1 MTPETP
7 PGSLG
12 RCWLPSEC
20 ECPKVSL
27 TSTTA
32 NSPAPAYPPNPELAW
47 AEELDLSRSGG
58 QPTERDVVWDRTRA
72 CKGTGRR
79 ESCPR
84 PVP

>member
-47 AEELDLSRSGG
+47 AEELDLSR
-58 QPTERDVVWDRTRA
+58 RWRA
-72 CKGTGRR
+72 ADGTGRR
-79 ESCPR
+79 LGPDQGL
-84 PVP
+84 

>member
-20 ECPKVSL
+20 ECPKVNL
-27 TSTTA
+27 TFSTTA

-47 AEELDLSRSGG
+47 AEELDLSR
-58 QPTERDVVWDRTRA
+58 RWRAADRP
-72 CKGTGRR
+72 G
-79 ESCPR
+79 PR
-84 PVP
+84 LGPDQGL